1 MHHDIVSWS
10 YIKDMDVITK
20 IYAGN
25 ASGNEMFRLAN
36 KILATSYSDKPK
48 DLLVKYESEVHDV
61 GGGNGPTA

>member
-1 MHHDIVSWS
+1 
-10 YIKDMDVITK
+10 MDVITK